1 MFNINVGADISAPI
15 IFRKGKMMN
24 MTSGIKDMMHQHE
37 IIDIGGDL
45 HVIDGKVFYY
55 KK

>member
-1 MFNINVGADISAPI
+1 
-15 IFRKGKMMN
+15 MN